1 MFAEADLLPI
11 SALQHLVFC
20 PRQCALIHV
29 ERVWEE
35 NRFTAEGRVMHERV
49 HSPAT
54 QGRGPARVEYGL
66 QVRSLRFGLYG
77 VADVVEFH
85 QGVGEVATSEIVPYP
100 VEYKRGKAKKDDCDL
115 VQLCAQALCIEEML
129 GVRVP
134 SGALFYGLP
143 RRRLEVV
150 FNDALRERTATAAN
164 ELHEMV
170 AEGRTPLARY
180 EKKCRSCSLMDRCMP
195 KAIRHSVKGYVD
207 RMLSEPPD

>member
-1 MFAEADLLPI
+1 MFSEADLLPI

-20 PRQCALIHV
+20 PRQCALIHI
-29 ERVWEE
+29 EQVWEE

-49 HSPAT
+49 HSPST
-54 QGRGPARVEYGL
+54 QGRGPVRVEYGL
-66 QVRSLRFGLYG
+66 QIRSLQLGLYG

-85 QGVGEVATSEIVPYP
+85 YGLEKTDSEAARPYP

-143 RRRLEVV
+143 RRRLEVA
-150 FNDALRERTATAAN
+150 FNDALRDKTAEAAN
-164 ELHEMV
+164 DLHALVEG
-170 AEGRTPLARY
+170 GRTPLVRY

-195 KAIRHSVKGYVD
+195 KAVRHSVKGYLE
-207 RMLSEPPD
+207 RMLSELPE